1 MEKDVG
7 KGQLESR
14 AGCGTSEEISIIRM
28 MGERTLEHDQEMVP
42 RFADFFNMSLMAF
55 DGADLRKSS
64 DNILVEGKD

>member
-28 MGERTLEHDQEMVP
+28 MGERTLEHDQEMV
-42 RFADFFNMSLMAF
+42 ADFFNMSLIAF
-55 DGADLRKSS
+55 DGGDLRKSS
-64 DNILVEGKD
+64 DNTGVEGKD